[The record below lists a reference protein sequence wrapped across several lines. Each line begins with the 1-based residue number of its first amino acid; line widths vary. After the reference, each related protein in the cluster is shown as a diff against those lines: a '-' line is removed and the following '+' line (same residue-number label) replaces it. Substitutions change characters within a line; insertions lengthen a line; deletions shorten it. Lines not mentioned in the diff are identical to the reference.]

1 MNMKTIMISIVL
13 SFSLLFSQD
22 PLLETSFETDPF
34 SEGWTLVTQGGG
46 WIRLSKQTDPF
57 AANTG
62 LYGMAHLDDTG
73 TQNDWLISPVITL
86 PNDSSVLFSY
96 WESSLF
102 SEFIGSHEVCVTL
115 DGGSSWTRISSTV
128 PEEAE
133 FKKVV
138 ISLAGFIG
146 KNIRIGW
153 HYEGDYSDR
162 WYIDDVR
169 IVYDNQA
176 PVVTNLWGD
185 PMALP
190 FIGTYTGNELKLTVE
205 LYDRSEIVIVEGV
218 YSFDEGKSFETS
230 KFVVSQSRFVWT
242 GAIPA
247 KSEPADG
254 IIRFRMRD
262 IYGNEAFS
270 GDYSFSILYD
280 DLEPEIISVTGLIN
294 LIGNDAEIKVKLK
307 DHSGISSITGYY
319 SSDGFLSFNEFD
331 LMSQKD
337 IFFNYSGTIPSEL
350 TANDSCGVYL
360 ILEDGNGNKTTSG
373 IYDMK
378 WINSYSELKK
388 FDLRTDLGKNY
399 VSHVKNQP
407 NGTCWMYSACAS
419 MESNL
424 MMTGNWAAAGEE
436 GYPDLSEQ
444 HMSWWFG
451 FNEFY
456 NADADPV
463 TGDGLELHLQG
474 SYYLNAAYMM
484 RGEGA
489 VRQKDADSFYQPP
502 ERFSEHYNVY
512 YPRNVEWFTM
522 DAELNGINVIK
533 QKIVEHGAL
542 SIGLKH
548 TAYDPN
554 TFIHYQ
560 SPDDP
565 TYLSHGVSVC
575 GWDDDFVTQ
584 APEGPGAWL
593 CKNSW
598 GADFGYD
605 GFYWVSYYDKHAGRG
620 DGAAASFQNVER
632 MKYDD
637 VYYHDYHGYSSV
649 LPGINEAFNAFSV
662 REKGKLSA
670 VSFFN
675 SVNDVDYTVKIY
687 SDFISGKLTGLLS
700 EISGHIDYKGYHTID
715 LVDEPLLNQGNT
727 FYIYLD
733 LSDGGQP
740 IDQTSYVQVAYLW
753 YTSKASPGESYYFEG
768 GEWKDLYYN
777 SGISR
782 PGTANFCI
790 KGLFNRDSTDIDEAV
805 PQSNELYQ
813 NYPNPFNPS
822 TTISY
827 SIRKNSKVSLN
838 IYNMNGQLVKNL
850 INKTQQAGRYSVEFY
865 SEKLSS
871 GLYFYR
877 LETDGTVVS
886 TKKMLLVR

>member
-1 MNMKTIMISIVL
+1 MKKIIIFTFIAVR
-13 SFSLLFSQD
+13 LLFSQQ

-34 SEGWTLVTQGGG
+34 FEGWTLATQGAG

-57 AANTG
+57 SANTG
-62 LYGMAHLDDTG
+62 LYGMTHLDDEG
-73 TQNDWLISPVITL
+73 TQNDWLISPEISI
-86 PNDSSVLFSY
+86 PSNNSVLLSF
-96 WESSLF
+96 WESGLYT
-102 SEFIGSHEVCVTL
+102 EYIGSHEVCVTS

-133 FKKVV
+133 FNKVV
-138 ISLAGFIG
+138 ISLTEFAAQT
-146 KNIRIGW
+146 IRIGW
-153 HYEGDYSDR
+153 HYEGDYSDV

-169 IVYDNQA
+169 IVYDDQA
-176 PVVTNLWGD
+176 PTVTKLEGD
-185 PMALP
+185 PAVLP
-190 FIGTYTGNELKLTVE
+190 LTGTYTGNELKLTVE
-205 LYDRSEIVIVEGV
+205 LYDRSEIVEVEGCF
-218 YSFDEGKSFETS
+218 SFDEEINCESIQFDVTLN
-230 KFVVSQSRFVWT
+230 RFIWT
-242 GAIPA
+242 GVIPT
-247 KSEPADG
+247 KSEPAEG
-254 IIRFRMRD
+254 SIRFRLRD
-262 IYGNEAFS
+262 VYGNEGFTE
-270 GDYSFSILYD
+270 DYAIYFLYD
-280 DLEPEIISVTGLIN
+280 DLGPEIISVRGLIN
-294 LIGNDAEIKVKLK
+294 LTRYDAEIKIALK
-307 DHSGISSITGYY
+307 DHSGISSIKGYY
-319 SSDGFLSFNEFD
+319 SIDGILPATEFD
-331 LMSQKD
+331 LIPQKK
-337 IFFNYSGTIPSEL
+337 IFLNFTGKIPAEPDPNMNSEL
-350 TANDSCGVYL
+350 YFIIVDT
-360 ILEDGNGNKTTSG
+360 NGNETQSG
-373 IYDMK
+373 IFNMK
-378 WINSYSELKK
+378 WIDSYSELKK
-388 FDLRTDLGKNY
+388 FNLRTDLGINY
-399 VSHVKNQP
+399 VSSVKNQP
-407 NGTCWMYSACAS
+407 NGTCWMYSTCAS

-424 MMTGNWAAAGEE
+424 LMTGNWKAAGEE
-436 GYPDLSEQ
+436 GEPDLSEH

-451 FNEFY
+451 FNDFF

-474 SYYLNAAYMM
+474 SYYLNSAYMM
-484 RGEGA
+484 RGEGV
-489 VRQKDADSFYQPP
+489 VRQKDADSFYEPP
-502 ERFSEHYNVY
+502 ERFSEHYNLY

-522 DAELNGINVIK
+522 DAELNGINAIK
-533 QKIVEHGAL
+533 QKIVENGAL
-542 SIGLKH
+542 SVGLKH

-620 DGAAASFQNVER
+620 DGAAASFQDVEK

-637 VYYHDYHGYSSV
+637 VYYHDYHGFSSV
-649 LPGINEAFNAFSV
+649 LPGVNEAFNAFNV
-662 REKGKLSA
+662 REDGKLSG

-675 SVNDVDYTVKIY
+675 AVNDVDYTVRIY
-687 SDFISGKLTGLLS
+687 SDFSGGELTGLLS
-700 EISGHIDYKGYHTID
+700 ETSGHIDFKGYHTID
-715 LVDEPLLNQGNT
+715 LADAPMLYQGNT

-740 IDQTSYVQVAYLW
+740 IDETSYVQVAYLW
-753 YTSKASPGESYYFEG
+753 YTSKASPGESFYYEG

-777 SGISR
+777 SEINR

-790 KGLFNRDSTDIDEAV
+790 KGLMESEIDSEEPVLPEI
-805 PQSNELYQ
+805 SKLYQ

-827 SIRKNSKVSLN
+827 SIIRNSKVALN
-838 IYNMNGQLVKNL
+838 VYNMNGQLVKNL
-850 INKTQQAGRYSVEFY
+850 INKQQQAGRYSVEFH
-865 SEKLSS
+865 SKDLSS

-877 LETDGTVVS
+877 IATDGVFVS